1 MKPMKLDAQ
10 YTQGEA
16 NLIANIGNPTPWM
29 ELLNF
34 PHPGSAA
41 IPRHFPASHPENRR
55 AFFGHGLILETCST
69 PSSQDIPSVSDRY
82 CSFLV
87 VCTPTVSCIRTPSCW
102 APQKA
107 NSSSNVSVSKFIIY
121 VGFKEVTV
129 TVCMFVL
136 VIHRYVSSPCIRV
149 FMIIIIIILILNSSW
164 RSFFGVKVSLGFL
177 TIRFKARL
185 PCGKGHPTKPS
196 AQGIH
201 TLGMCHTLVR

>member
-1 MKPMKLDAQ
+1 MHSTHRGRRISWPISEILRHGWNCWISRILALLPSRGISQPVILRIVAPSLGMGWYLKPAALRHPKISQ
-10 YTQGEA
+10 VYQ
-16 NLIANIGNPTPWM
+16 IGTAVS
-29 ELLNF
+29 LLF
-34 PHPGSAA
+34 VLRLYHAYA
-41 IPRHFPASHPENRR
+41 LLHA
-55 AFFGHGLILETCST
+55 GLPKKQTHL
-69 PSSQDIPSVSDRY
+69 R
-82 CSFLV
+82 
-87 VCTPTVSCIRTPSCW
+87 
-102 APQKA
+102 
-107 NSSSNVSVSKFIIY
+107 VSKFIIY

-149 FMIIIIIILILNSSW
+149 FMIIIIIIIIIFILNSSW
-164 RSFFGVKVSLGFL
+164 RSFFGFKVSLGFL